1 MRAGVMN
8 QILRRA
14 IPALLISCVPLA
26 LYGAFLGSPI
36 VFDDA
41 GVVDVDLPAYRDLA
55 NIASLRWLPV
65 ASFGWIRDLFGH
77 AVEWQR
83 VANLLIHTLTSLLL
97 FGFLTRL
104 FGTTIPSST
113 DGASTRQ
120 PLSTTWLAFFG
131 ALLFAVHPVAT
142 YAVAYLVQRTILLA
156 TLFSIL
162 SWWLLFEG
170 LKRDSWRLLLL
181 SSVACLLAVHSKE
194 HALVAPLVSGVL
206 VVLAGKVDRPTL
218 RRLLPVFFLYGLAS
232 VYALVV
238 LKDGGVVTPGTA
250 YEPNAEEMLGRL
262 GVTREEAFPLS
273 VVTQCF
279 LFFRYLLLWVLPN
292 PQWMSISMEEPLAR
306 ALLAWPHAVGVPAY
320 AIWVG
325 IAAAL
330 LFRRGATALLGLAML
345 APAMLFVVELSVAR
359 VQEVFVLY
367 RSYLW
372 MPLFAAA
379 LPFFMRRIPGRV
391 ALPLLLIAVAALSA
405 VTIERLKVFSDPV
418 SLWDDASAKASGT
431 PNRLGYA
438 RILFHRGKAYV
449 AAGRYDE
456 ALQDLSVSLSIR
468 PGIVAAYY
476 YRGVA
481 LQETGRYAD
490 ALADFGTM
498 VRAEPEYGRAHYGRG
513 RALEALGN
521 LDAARSAYAEGC
533 ARRIRVA
540 CIRARELAD

>member
-1 MRAGVMN
+1 MTQAMR
-8 QILRRA
+8 RT
-14 IPALLISCVPLA
+14 IPTLLLVGAPLA
-26 LYGAFLGSPI
+26 LYGGFLGSPI
-36 VFDDA
+36 FFDDA

-83 VANLLIHTLTSLLL
+83 AANLLIHILTSLLL

-104 FGTTIPSST
+104 FATTIPPST
-113 DGASTRQ
+113 ECASTQSRL
-120 PLSTTWLAFFG
+120 PTSWLAFFG

-162 SWWLLFEG
+162 SWWCLFEG
-170 LKRDSWRLLLL
+170 LKRDSRPILLL
-181 SSVACLLAVHSKE
+181 SSVTCLLAVHSKE
-194 HALVAPLVSGVL
+194 HALVAPLVSGAL
-206 VVLAGKVDRPTL
+206 VVLAGKVDRTAI
-218 RRLLPVFFLYGLAS
+218 RRLLPVFLLYFLAGA
-232 VYALVV
+232 YALVM
-238 LKDGGVVTPGTA
+238 LKAGGVVTPGTA
-250 YEPNAEEMLGRL
+250 YEPNAEEMLGSL
-262 GVTREEAFPLS
+262 GVTREEVFPLS

-279 LFFRYLLLWVLPN
+279 LFFRYVLLWVLPN

-306 ALLAWPHAVGVPAY
+306 TLLAWPHAVGVPAY
-320 AIWVG
+320 AIWTGV
-325 IAAAL
+325 AVAL
-330 LFRRGATALLGLAML
+330 LLRRGATALLGLGML

-372 MPLFAAA
+372 MPLLAAT
-379 LPFFMRRIPGRV
+379 LPFLMRRVPGRV
-391 ALPLLLIAVAALSA
+391 ALPLLLIAVAGLSA
-405 VTIERLKVFSDPV
+405 VTIERLKVFTDPV

-449 AAGRYDE
+449 AAGRYEE

-476 YRGVA
+476 YRGIA

-490 ALADFGTM
+490 ALADFETM
-498 VRAEPEYGRAHYGRG
+498 ARADPEYGRAHYGRG
-513 RALEALGN
+513 RALEALGK

-540 CIRARELAD
+540 CVRARELQD

>member
-1 MRAGVMN
+1 MTQA
-8 QILRRA
+8 LRRT
-14 IPALLISCVPLA
+14 IPPLLLVGAPLA

-36 VFDDA
+36 FFDDA

-55 NIASLRWLPV
+55 NIGNLRWLPV
-65 ASFGWIRDLFGH
+65 ASFGWIRDLLGH

-83 VANLLIHTLTSLLL
+83 AANLLIHTLTSLLL

-104 FGTTIPSST
+104 FGTTIPSAADSART
-113 DGASTRQ
+113 LQ
-120 PLSTTWLAFFG
+120 PLSPSWLAFFG
-131 ALLFAVHPVAT
+131 ALLFAVHPAAT

-156 TLFSIL
+156 ALFSIL

-170 LKRDSWRLLLL
+170 LKRDNRRLLLL
-181 SSVACLLAVHSKE
+181 SSLACLLAVHSKE
-194 HALVAPLVSGVL
+194 HALLAPLVSGAL
-206 VVLAGKVDRPTL
+206 VVLAGKVDRPTVW
-218 RRLLPVFFLYGLAS
+218 RLLPVFFLYGLAS
-232 VYALVV
+232 LYALVA
-238 LKDGGVVTPGTA
+238 LKAGGVVTPGSA
-250 YEPNAEEMLGRL
+250 YEPNAEEMLGSL
-262 GVTREEAFPLS
+262 GVAREEAFPLS

-279 LFFRYLLLWVLPN
+279 LFFRYVLLWVLPN

-306 ALLAWPHAVGVPAY
+306 TLLAWPQAAGVPAY

-325 IAAAL
+325 VAAAL
-330 LFRRGATALLGLAML
+330 LLRRGTTALLGLGML

-372 MPLFAAA
+372 MPLFASA
-379 LPFFMRRIPGRV
+379 LPFCMRRVPGRV
-391 ALPLLLIAVAALSA
+391 ALPLLLIAVGALSA
-405 VTIERLKVFSDPV
+405 VTVERLKVFSDPAR
-418 SLWDDASAKASGT
+418 LWEDASAKASGT

-449 AAGRYDE
+449 AAGRYEE

-490 ALADFGTM
+490 ALADFDTM
-498 VRAEPEYGRAHYGRG
+498 VRADPEYGRAHYGRG
-513 RALEALGN
+513 RALEALGK

-540 CIRARELAD
+540 CVRARELGG